1 MEIMFLDFL
10 QSVRSGF
17 LDSAMKFLSFLGNGG
32 WIWIVSVLMLLCFKK
47 TRKSGIYAASALLLE
62 FILCNLILK
71 NIFAR
76 PRPYAVNP
84 EITLLIPPL
93 SDFSFP
99 SGHAGSSFAVAASLG
114 FSGSGFFL
122 PAVILAVGI
131 SFSRM
136 YLYVHYPTDVLAGA
150 LLGIFSAWLSAAV
163 LRNAAKFKK

>member
-10 QSVRSGF
+10 QSVRSGV
-17 LDSAMKFLSFLGNGG
+17 LDSAMIFLSFLGNGG

-47 TRKSGIYAASALLLE
+47 TRKNGVYAASALLLE

-76 PRPYAVNP
+76 PRPYTLNP

-114 FSGSGFFL
+114 FSDSGFFL

-136 YLYVHYPTDVLAGA
+136 YLYVHYPSDVLAGA

-163 LRNAAKFKK
+163 LRNVAKFKK